1 MALVLSHDERRELE
15 ARLRSR
21 KIRSED
27 ARRARV
33 ILMIA
38 DEASYSMMH
47 RDERIRPLRRS
58 KYTQALALDATSALP
73 TSVSLERAS
82 WNNIPCMYGI

>member
-1 MALVLSHDERRELE
+1 LWQPRGPGKDTGAPSGLFSVTRAGTQPRRMALVLSHDERRELE

-38 DEASYSMMH
+38 DEASYSTI
-47 RDERIRPLRRS
+47 RDLQRFTTLELGPR
-58 KYTQALALDATSALP
+58 TQ
-73 TSVSLERAS
+73 
-82 WNNIPCMYGI
+82 N